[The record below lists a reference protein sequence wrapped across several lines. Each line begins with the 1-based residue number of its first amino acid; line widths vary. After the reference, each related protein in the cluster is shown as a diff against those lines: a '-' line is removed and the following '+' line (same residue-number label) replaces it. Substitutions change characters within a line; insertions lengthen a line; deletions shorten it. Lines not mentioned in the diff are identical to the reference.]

1 MFQITRIKVF
11 QNSHCQTQFLIKP
24 VAALLVW
31 SSNLL
36 TPNQCLRLKRSVD
49 REIIFTL
56 RPPASDTPVISGGK
70 LPFSQKQR
78 KVWEETEEEN
88 RKEMRVC
95 KDPWRVSH
103 KASAMTNITLLRCW
117 QGRGKIEKDIK
128 KRAIYNRWLTEGLGW
143 TLKDSKELFLMTNQR
158 VWLGKDSDCVNI
170 SPAAAANPYSY
181 LPGSPIFFLP
191 PALVLL
197 GNQQFQNGLMQY
209 KYKMLNPKYGLSIKT
224 NHIKKR

>member
-11 QNSHCQTQFLIKP
+11 QNSHGQTQFLIKL

-49 REIIFTL
+49 GEIIFTL
-56 RPPASDTPVISGGK
+56 MLPASDTPVMSVGK

-88 RKEMRVC
+88 RKEMRLC

-117 QGRGKIEKDIK
+117 QGREKIEKDIK
-128 KRAIYNRWLTEGLGW
+128 KRASYNIWLTEGHGW
-143 TLKDSKELFLMTNQR
+143 TLKDSKELFRGFGWVKT
-158 VWLGKDSDCVNI
+158 VWIYPQLLQQTPIATCHVLPSSSYHLHWCSWVI
-170 SPAAAANPYSY
+170 SSSKI
-181 LPGSPIFFLP
+181 G
-191 PALVLL
+191 
-197 GNQQFQNGLMQY
+197 
-209 KYKMLNPKYGLSIKT
+209 
-224 NHIKKR
+224 

>member
-11 QNSHCQTQFLIKP
+11 QKRHGQMPFLIKL

-36 TPNQCLRLKRSVD
+36 TPNQCLHLKRSVD

-56 RPPASDTPVISGGK
+56 RPPGSDTPVMSVGK

-95 KDPWRVSH
+95 KDPWEWVIKHQQWLISL
-103 KASAMTNITLLRCW
+103 SLDV
-117 QGRGKIEKDIK
+117 GRQREKIEKDRK
-128 KRAIYNRWLTEGLGW
+128 KRASYNRWLTEGHGW
-143 TLKDSKELFLMTNQR
+143 TLKDSINSFWWQIR
-158 VWLGKDSDCVNI
+158 G
-170 SPAAAANPYSY
+170 
-181 LPGSPIFFLP
+181 
-191 PALVLL
+191 LV
-197 GNQQFQNGLMQY
+197 G
-209 KYKMLNPKYGLSIKT
+209 
-224 NHIKKR
+224 